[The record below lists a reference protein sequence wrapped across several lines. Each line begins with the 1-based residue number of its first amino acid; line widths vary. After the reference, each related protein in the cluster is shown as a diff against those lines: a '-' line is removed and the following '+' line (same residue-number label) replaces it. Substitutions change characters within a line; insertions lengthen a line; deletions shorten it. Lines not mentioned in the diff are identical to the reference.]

1 MNHQP
6 IELAIADLRR
16 CAMLRNFCCAIVLMC
31 GLCAAD
37 TAAADRGDGRLS
49 DFSKVKDL
57 VQWHFSG
64 RRDQTPGDIL
74 SRSNVE
80 PILKQ
85 LRLIGWVIPDQ
96 KSILN
101 RVLRDDDYLVRQLRT
116 TVGRKFMRNVRE
128 YSMIYDRMD
137 RLTGLANGR
146 KALQEM
152 IKMPDGHKVM
162 LQLTKKTDGQ
172 KRDPLLARVRT
183 DANFDKPTGRIYTVE
198 HLLAALKKS
207 YDKSIGEATEIAA
220 E

>member
-1 MNHQP
+1 
-6 IELAIADLRR
+6 
-16 CAMLRNFCCAIVLMC
+16 MLLY
-31 GLCAAD
+31 GLCLGEVAVA
-37 TAAADRGDGRLS
+37 GLNDGRVS
-49 DFSKVKDL
+49 DFSKVKNL
-57 VQWHFSG
+57 VQWHFSL
-64 RRDQTPGDIL
+64 RRDHAPGDIV

-80 PILKQ
+80 PVLKQ

-101 RVLRDDDYLVRQLRT
+101 RVLRDDDYLVRQLRR

-128 YSMIYDRMD
+128 YPMVYDRMH

-146 KALQEM
+146 RALQEM
-152 IKMPDGHKVM
+152 IRTPGGHKVM
-162 LQLTKKTDGQ
+162 LQLTQKTDDQ
-172 KRDPLLARVRT
+172 KRDPILAGVRT

-207 YDKSIGEATEIAA
+207 YDKSIGRTTADTA